1 MPLQLI
7 WKPLVLQ
14 YLRRQH
20 RREPELYHGWSW
32 NDIIRW
38 NEDLVIH
45 FLLIHGLIGEYIAH
59 SSCKW

>member
-38 NEDLVIH
+38 NEDLVITDTW
-45 FLLIHGLIGEYIAH
+45 LNLESTSRIHPVSGN
-59 SSCKW
+59 